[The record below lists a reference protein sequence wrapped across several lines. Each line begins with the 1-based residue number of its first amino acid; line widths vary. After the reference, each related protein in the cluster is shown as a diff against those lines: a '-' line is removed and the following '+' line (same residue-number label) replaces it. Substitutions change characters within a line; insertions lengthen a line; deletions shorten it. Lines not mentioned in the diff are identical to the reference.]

1 MNFLVDSD
9 SPNTTLM
16 EFHLQTLICNNGL
29 QLHHQNSQI
38 NPFPLPQLQDV
49 ASQSTSD
56 EAEDQIQGKS
66 TAAVAANER
75 RHRRMISNRES
86 ARRSRA
92 RKQKQL
98 DELWSQVV
106 WLRSE
111 NRQLLDKLNLV
122 SDSHDRALQENVR
135 LKQEASELRQML
147 CDMQLQSPASQLP

>member
-1 MNFLVDSD
+1 MDFLLASD
-9 SPNTTLM
+9 TPNTPIM
-16 EFHLQTLICNNGL
+16 EFQLQALLCNSGNNFPL
-29 QLHHQNSQI
+29 QNLNAQI
-38 NPFPLPQLQDV
+38 NHPHHPPLPQLQDL
-49 ASQSTSD
+49 ASSQSTSD
-56 EAEDQIQGKS
+56 EAEDQ
-66 TAAVAANER
+66 TAVVAANER

-122 SDSHDRALQENVR
+122 SDSHDRALEENVR

-147 CDMQLQSPASQLP
+147 CDMHLQSPASLP